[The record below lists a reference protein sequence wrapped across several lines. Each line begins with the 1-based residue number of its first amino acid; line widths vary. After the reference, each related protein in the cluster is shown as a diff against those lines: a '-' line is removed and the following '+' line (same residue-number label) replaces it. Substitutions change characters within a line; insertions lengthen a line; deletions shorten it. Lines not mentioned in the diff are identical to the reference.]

1 MKILAIE
8 IYDSIYWNFMQIIT
22 DDVIV
27 DLQDYDKELFD
38 AVWFKNYDRIPL
50 SVLKN
55 YYEDFDKILLIDNS
69 YVEDITD
76 KIGSYIKKKEG
87 GDKNERK

>member
-8 IYDSIYWNFMQIIT
+8 MYDYPYWYFMQIIT
-22 DDVIV
+22 DDGVV
-27 DLQDYDKELFD
+27 DLKDYDAKLLEPFW
-38 AVWFKNYDRIPL
+38 VNNYERIPL
-50 SVLKN
+50 STLKN
-55 YYEDFDKILLIDNS
+55 YYEDFDKILVIENS

-87 GDKNERK
+87 GD